1 MLHRVKWRQTPNLGN
16 RAFYFI
22 RLAKELFKTK
32 TIPSTQIY
40 EDNQAAIRVAYN
52 NGSMNS
58 KVRHVDLRVFKIR
71 ELIESKEVVLE
82 YCKSQRMIADIGT
95 KALPAPQFHE
105 LRKRL
110 TGYEKHGESELSE

>member
-1 MLHRVKWRQTPNLGN
+1 MLNLRRTREPRG
-16 RAFYFI
+16 
-22 RLAKELFKTK
+22 E
-32 TIPSTQIY
+32 
-40 EDNQAAIRVAYN
+40 
-52 NGSMNS
+52 GSMNS

>member
-1 MLHRVKWRQTPNLGN
+1 MVVCL
-16 RAFYFI
+16 
-22 RLAKELFKTK
+22 
-32 TIPSTQIY
+32 
-40 EDNQAAIRVAYN
+40 
-52 NGSMNS
+52 
-58 KVRHVDLRVFKIR
+58 KIR